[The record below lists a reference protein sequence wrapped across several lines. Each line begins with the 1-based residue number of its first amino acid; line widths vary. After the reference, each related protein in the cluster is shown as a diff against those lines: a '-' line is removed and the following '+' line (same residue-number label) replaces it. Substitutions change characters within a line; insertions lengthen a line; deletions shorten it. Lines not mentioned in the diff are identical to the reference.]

1 MSRDGSGSVR
11 SALRLL
17 GVGLVLGAAVVGAAL
32 AQETLRIAG
41 DVANP
46 GGEPVV
52 GAEVLLSPSANG
64 QPISG
69 GVPQRAKTNKK
80 GHFTIAFAR
89 PGEYLMSVTAPELV
103 LTKLSMKIRDASKK
117 PMTLADGT
125 ELKDIVDAAVD
136 PARKE
141 IPIAIPKNA
150 FYVDFVLV
158 LGPPQAARA
167 ATRATD
173 PAAVAA
179 EATIKE
185 LMKARDDLI
194 AGNFEIVVTGIDSAL
209 EKKETLADPK
219 DLAIAQY
226 MKGYALFKLGRA
238 PEAEAALGE
247 AIAADPTMTDAYV
260 MRAGILV
267 ESKRFDEA
275 AEAFRKA
282 LELNTDP
289 ARRPALLAN
298 LGKALIEAGKVDQS
312 VVYLEEA
319 RTLAPDD
326 TDVIVNL
333 VDVYT
338 RLGRA
343 DDAEA
348 LISDKLS
355 PKDAATLHFNIAAMN
370 ANAKNYAEAEQHFR
384 QVIALD
390 PSLVTAQRYLA
401 EVLLAQ
407 EKREEAL
414 AEYEKYLQVY
424 PGAEDAAEV
433 KQMMD
438 ALKKSMP
445 KPGGAKKK

>member
-1 MSRDGSGSVR
+1 MFRHGSGAR
-11 SALRLL
+11 RALRLA
-17 GVGLVLGAAVVGAAL
+17 GVGIVLGAAVVGAAW

-41 DVANP
+41 DVVNQS
-46 GGEPVV
+46 GEPVV

-80 GHFTIAFAR
+80 GHFTVAFAR
-89 PGEYLMSVTAPELV
+89 PGEYLMSVTAPDVV

-125 ELKDIVDAAVD
+125 DLKDIVDAAVD
-136 PARKE
+136 PSRRE

-167 ATRATD
+167 AARPVD

-179 EATIKE
+179 EASIKE
-185 LMKARDDLI
+185 LIKARDDLF
-194 AGNFEIVVTGIDSAL
+194 AGNFDIVVTEIDGVLA
-209 EKKETLADPK
+209 KKETLTDPK
-219 DLAIAQY
+219 DVAIAQY

-238 PEAEAALGE
+238 AEADAALAD
-247 AIAADPTMTDAYV
+247 AIAADPTMGDAYA
-260 MRAGILV
+260 MRAGVLV

-275 AEAFRKA
+275 SEAFRKA

-289 ARRPALLAN
+289 ARRTALLAN
-298 LGKALIEAGKVDQS
+298 LGKSLIEAGKPDQAAPF
-312 VVYLEEA
+312 LEEA
-319 RTLAPDD
+319 LTLAPDD
-326 TDVIVNL
+326 SDVIVNL

-343 DDAEA
+343 DDAEK

-355 PKDAATLHFNIAAMN
+355 PKDAATLHFNIAAMM
-370 ANAKNYAEAEQHFR
+370 ANNKNYVEAEQHFR
-384 QVIALD
+384 QVLALD
-390 PSLVTAQRYLA
+390 PTLVSAQRYLA
-401 EVLLAQ
+401 DVLVAQ
-407 EKREEAL
+407 EKREEAI
-414 AEYEKYLQVY
+414 AEYEKYLKAD

-433 KQMMD
+433 KQMID

-445 KPGGAKKK
+445 KSGGAKKK